1 MREPTVVLCHS
12 TRSWAQDLHFF
23 LMDHGGAV
31 VRGYVM
37 SGDDALAETYDVLLV
52 DDVTSFL
59 SRRLVGSLQGRGVKI
74 VGIYDA
80 DDAHGAG
87 KARLLELGVDEAV
100 PSTTVSSEFVQIV
113 ARLAGPLIDDDL
125 ELADI
130 LEEVGA
136 RQARRPTTS
145 APDGGSGRSDRGR
158 ITAVAAASGGAGA
171 TEVAVALAGALRGQG
186 GATVLV
192 DADEQAPAVAQR
204 LGLRLH
210 PNIRTAVDAV
220 QHGSGDLERT
230 LVRHSAMGIEVL
242 CGLPNPRDW
251 FELRAGEVAEVVLEL
266 SRTRPQVV
274 VNAGPRVDDLPDLG
288 GPARFGV
295 TRAVLG
301 LSDTLVLVGVAT
313 PIGARRIVDWL
324 ADAQALLADTP
335 VHLFVNQYPGGS
347 FAISELEV
355 ELRRTISPASVTVA
369 PYDKRVARATWE
381 GEPVARGP
389 FMKSVNRLA
398 KVIGVRPR
406 MAAK

>member
-1 MREPTVVLCHS
+1 
-12 TRSWAQDLHFF
+12 
-23 LMDHGGAV
+23 
-31 VRGYVM
+31 
-37 SGDDALAETYDVLLV
+37 
-52 DDVTSFL
+52 
-59 SRRLVGSLQGRGVKI
+59 
-74 VGIYDA
+74 
-80 DDAHGAG
+80 
-87 KARLLELGVDEAV
+87 
-100 PSTTVSSEFVQIV
+100 
-113 ARLAGPLIDDDL
+113 
-125 ELADI
+125 
-130 LEEVGA
+130 
-136 RQARRPTTS
+136 
-145 APDGGSGRSDRGR
+145 
-158 ITAVAAASGGAGA
+158 
-171 TEVAVALAGALRGQG
+171 
-186 GATVLV
+186 VLV

-204 LGLRLH
+204 LGLGLH

-220 QHGSGDLERT
+220 QHGSGDLEHT
-230 LVRHSAMGIEVL
+230 LTRHSGMGIEVL

-266 SRTRPQVV
+266 SRSRPQVV

-301 LSDTLVLVGVAT
+301 LCDALVLVGVAT

-324 ADAQALLADTP
+324 ADAQTLLAGTP

-381 GEPVARGP
+381 GDPVARGP

-398 KVIGVRPR
+398 EVVGVRPR
-406 MAAK
+406 AAAK

>member
-37 SGDDALAETYDVLLV
+37 SGEDALAETYDVLLV

-59 SRRLVGSLQGRGVKI
+59 TRRLIGSLQGRGIKI
-74 VGIYDA
+74 VGVFDA

-100 PSTTVSSEFVQIV
+100 ASTTAPAEFVQIV

-125 ELADI
+125 ELAGI
-130 LEEVGA
+130 LEELGA
-136 RQARRPTTS
+136 RQPRQPAAG
-145 APDGGSGRSDRGR
+145 APDDGRGRPDRGR
-158 ITAVAAASGGAGA
+158 IVAVAAASGGAGA
-171 TEVAVALAGALRGQG
+171 TEVAVALAGALRGHG

-204 LGLRLH
+204 LGLGLH

-220 QHGSGDLERT
+220 QHGSGDLEHT
-230 LVRHSAMGIEVL
+230 LTRHSGMGIEIL

-266 SRTRPQVV
+266 SRSRLQVV

-301 LSDTLVLVGVAT
+301 LCDALVLVGVAT

-324 ADAQALLADTP
+324 ADAQTLLAGTP

-381 GEPVARGP
+381 GDPVARGP
-389 FMKSVNRLA
+389 FMKAVNRLA
-398 KVIGVRPR
+398 RVVGVRPR
-406 MAAK
+406 AAAT

>member
-59 SRRLVGSLQGRGVKI
+59 TRRLVGSLHGRGIKI
-74 VGIYDA
+74 IGIYDA

-87 KARLLELGVDEAV
+87 EARLIELGVDAAV
-100 PSTTVSSEFVQIV
+100 PSTTTSAEFVQTV

-125 ELADI
+125 ELAGV
-130 LEEVGA
+130 LEELGA
-136 RQARRPTTS
+136 RQPLRPARDAS
-145 APDGGSGRSDRGR
+145 SDQSGRPHRGR
-158 ITAVAAASGGAGA
+158 IVAVAAASGGAGA
-171 TEVAVALAGALRGQG
+171 TEVAVGLSGALRATG

-204 LGLRLH
+204 LGLGLH

-220 QHGSGDLERT
+220 QHGNGNLEGT
-230 LVRHSAMGIEVL
+230 LVHHSRMGIEIL

-301 LSDTLVLVGVAT
+301 LCDALVLVGVAT

-324 ADAQALLADTP
+324 ADAQALLAVTP

-381 GEPVARGP
+381 GDPVARGP
-389 FMKSVNRLA
+389 FTKSVNRLA
-398 KVIGVRPR
+398 KLVGLRPR
-406 MAAK
+406 MAAR

>member
-37 SGDDALAETYDVLLV
+37 SGEDALAESYDVLLV

-59 SRRLVGSLQGRGVKI
+59 TRRLVGSLQGRSVKI
-74 VGIYDA
+74 VGVFDA

-100 PSTTVSSEFVQIV
+100 PSTTVPAEFVQVV

-125 ELADI
+125 ELAGI
-130 LEEVGA
+130 LEEVGS
-136 RQARRPTTS
+136 RQQRRGATG
-145 APDGGSGRSDRGR
+145 APGDAPGRPGGGR
-158 ITAVAAASGGAGA
+158 IIAVAAASGGAGA
-171 TEVAVALAGALRGQG
+171 TEISVALAGALRDQG

-204 LGLRLH
+204 LGLGLH

-220 QHGSGDLERT
+220 HHGSGDLEHT
-230 LVRHSAMGIEVL
+230 LVRHSGMGLEIL

-274 VNAGPRVDDLPDLG
+274 VNAGPRVDNLPDLG

-301 LSDTLVLVGVAT
+301 LCDTLVLVGVTT
-313 PIGARRIVDWL
+313 PIRARRIVDWL
-324 ADAQALLADTP
+324 ADTQNLLAGTP

-347 FAISELEV
+347 FAISELEL

-389 FMKSVNRLA
+389 FSKSVHRLA
-398 KVIGVRPR
+398 KVVGLRPR
-406 MAAK
+406 ATAK

>member
-1 MREPTVVLCHS
+1 MREPTVVLAHS
-12 TRSWAQDLHFF
+12 ARGWAQDLHFF

-37 SGDDALAETYDVLLV
+37 SGDDAIAESYDVLLI

-59 SRRLVGSLQGRGVKI
+59 TRRLVGSLQGRGIKV
-74 VGIYDA
+74 VGVYDA

-87 KARLLELGVDEAV
+87 KERLLELGVDEAV
-100 PSTTVSSEFVQIV
+100 PSSTVSAEFVQII

-125 ELADI
+125 ELAGI

-136 RQARRPTTS
+136 RQLRGPTHEPPDGPARRP
-145 APDGGSGRSDRGR
+145 RRGQ
-158 ITAVAAASGGAGA
+158 IVAVAAAAGGAGA
-171 TEVAVALAGALRGQG
+171 TEVAVGLAGALRAQG
-186 GATVLV
+186 NATVLV

-204 LGLRLH
+204 LGLALH

-220 QHGSGDLERT
+220 QHGTGDLGQT
-230 LVRHSAMGIEVL
+230 LMRHPGTGLEIL

-266 SRTRPQVV
+266 SRTRPNVV
-274 VNAGPRVDDLPDLG
+274 INAGPRVDDLPDLG

-295 TRAVLG
+295 TRAMLG
-301 LSDTLVLVGVAT
+301 ISDLLVLVGVAT

-324 ADAQALLADTP
+324 ADAQSLLSSTP

-347 FAISELEV
+347 FAISELEI

-369 PYDKRVARATWE
+369 PYDKRVSRATWE
-381 GEPVARGP
+381 GDPVAKGP
-389 FMKSVNRLA
+389 FVKSINRLA
-398 KVIGVRPR
+398 KLVAPR
-406 MAAK
+406 RGASVS